1 MGFVDRVG
9 AALVAP
15 RRALADAE
23 AGRGGLPDAVLLL
36 VLKLVCTETQA
47 LVVGLWSFVAVG
59 PVVALRALLA
69 HLSGALGTDLVLL
82 VAGGAAVTLLA
93 GRRRNPSRDFDLAA
107 VAWIP
112 VLAVDTIAS
121 LAARLA
127 GVEVGPRAAAA
138 LWLVALGWM
147 ALVLVL
153 AVATARG
160 RR

>member
-15 RRALADAE
+15 RRALATVE
-23 AGRGGLPDAVLLL
+23 GGRGGLPDAVLLL
-36 VLKLVCTETQA
+36 VLKLLSFETQA

-59 PVVALRALLA
+59 PGVAFRALIA
-69 HLSGALGTDLVLL
+69 HVSTALGTDLVLL
-82 VAGGAAVTLLA
+82 VAGGAAVTVLA
-93 GRRRNPSRDFDLAA
+93 GRRRNPSRDFDLGA

-121 LAARLA
+121 LVARLA
-127 GVEVGPRAAAA
+127 GFEVGPRTASV

-147 ALVLVL
+147 GIVLSL
-153 AVATARG
+153 AVATAR
-160 RR
+160 